1 MSVAKGRWENVGP
14 LLNEVGNMLREDTEK
29 TGLLNAFFALGFA
42 AKNAPWE
49 SQTLE
54 IKKESG
60 EWKNSSWLRRI
71 WSETI

>member
-42 AKNAPWE
+42 AKNAP
-49 SQTLE
+49 
-54 IKKESG
+54 
-60 EWKNSSWLRRI
+60 
-71 WSETI
+71 

>member
-1 MSVAKGRWENVGP
+1 MGP
-14 LLNEVGNMLREDTEK
+14 VLNEVGNMLREDTEK

-54 IKKESG
+54 IKKRLWGMEEFLLVEEDLVRNHLGNINAHKS
-60 EWKNSSWLRRI
+60 
-71 WSETI
+71 